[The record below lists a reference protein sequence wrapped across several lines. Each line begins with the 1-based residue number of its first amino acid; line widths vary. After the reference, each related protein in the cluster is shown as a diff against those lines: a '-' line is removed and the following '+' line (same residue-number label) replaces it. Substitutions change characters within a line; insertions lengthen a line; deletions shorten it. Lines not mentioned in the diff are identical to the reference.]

1 MPNLAPADYSL
12 QDYVLN
18 LYLSS
23 IGATPLSGYVVVPMG
38 GMLIVTKVTPYG
50 VITTADC
57 TLTLSVFPQGVAAN
71 AVTIGGTVTVPVS
84 GAAAGTI
91 ATVRHTTNRK
101 LWRDDVIKITPA
113 GASGAA
119 IAAMVSFRI
128 RR

>member
-23 IGATPLSGYVVVPMG
+23 IGGTPLSGYVVVPMG
-38 GMLIVTKVTPYG
+38 GILIVTKVTPYG
-50 VITTADC
+50 AITTADC
-57 TLTLSVFPQGVAAN
+57 TLTVSVLPQGLVAN
-71 AVTIGGTVTVPVS
+71 VVTVGGTVTVPLT

-91 ATVRHTTNRK
+91 STVRHTTNRK
-101 LWRDDVIKITPA
+101 LWRDDVIRITPA
-113 GASGAA
+113 GASGAS
-119 IAAMVSFRI
+119 IAAMVTFRI